1 MQVSPAP
8 GEWSANDVLAHLRAC
23 ADVWGGYILRMLDED
38 RPTFDAVS
46 SRTWITQTN
55 YPELDFGPSLRAF
68 ASQRAEL
75 FDVLEPSPPDGWART
90 ATVTAVGRVLEP
102 TVLSYAER
110 LVIHERSHITQ
121 VVRIVATSAGEHRP
135 ARTAS

>member
-1 MQVSPAP
+1 MQISLAP
-8 GEWSANDVLAHLRAC
+8 GEWSANDVLAHLRGC

-75 FDVLEPSPPDGWART
+75 FDVLEPSPLDGWARA
-90 ATVTAVGRVLEP
+90 ATVTAVGRVLEC
-102 TVLSYAER
+102 
-110 LVIHERSHITQ
+110 
-121 VVRIVATSAGEHRP
+121 IVATPSGEHQP